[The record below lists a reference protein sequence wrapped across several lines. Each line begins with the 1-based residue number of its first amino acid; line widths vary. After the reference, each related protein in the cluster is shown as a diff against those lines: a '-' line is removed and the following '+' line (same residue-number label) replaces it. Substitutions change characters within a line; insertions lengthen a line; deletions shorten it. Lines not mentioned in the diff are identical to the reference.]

1 MLVPPTIP
9 LNQILQGHALD
20 VLRTLPNESVDMVL
34 TSPPYYSQRWYQ
46 TQPVIWDSVDHCDH
60 EFVERKYKLHAG
72 RGDAQKSA
80 KYSEQQHIPDLQL
93 SDATCQKCG
102 AWRGELGLEPTI
114 ELYIEH
120 LAQIFDEVCRVLK
133 PTGTAWIVI
142 GDKYAGSGG
151 AGGDYNPGG
160 IREGQPRY
168 GRSTPRGVP
177 FKSIC
182 FAPYRLGIEM
192 TKRNWIARQIIC
204 WHKPNR
210 MPENV
215 IDRYTTDWE
224 PVLLFSKTGKYYF
237 NKERGRRAMW
247 SINTKGQ
254 KDSHYAAFPETLCKV
269 CIEAGCPPDTGVLL
283 DPFMGRGTAGI
294 AALKL
299 ARNFI
304 GIDVSPTF
312 CEMAQKSLKPFLEQ
326 RRLEFFS

>member
-1 MLVPPTIP
+1 MEF
-9 LNQILQGHALD
+9 LNRILQGHALD
-20 VLRTLPNESVDMVL
+20 VLRTLPSESVDMCL

-46 TQPVIWDSVDHCDH
+46 TEPIIWDGNRACANHDFQARTYS
-60 EFVERKYKLHAG
+60 LHSG

-80 KYSEQQHIPDLQL
+80 KYSEQAHIPDLQM
-93 SDATCQKCG
+93 SDATCKRCG
-102 AWRGELGLEPTI
+102 AWRGELGLEPTV

-120 LAQIFDEVCRVLK
+120 LAQIFDEVKRLLK
-133 PTGTAWIVI
+133 PTGTCWIVI

-168 GRSTPRGVP
+168 GRCVPSGIP

-182 FAPYRLGIEM
+182 FAPYLLGIEM
-192 TKRNWIARQIIC
+192 TKRGWIARQILC

-215 IDRYTTDWE
+215 IDRYTVDWE
-224 PVLLFSKTGKYYF
+224 PMLFFSKNRKYYF
-237 NKERGRRAMW
+237 HKEKDRRRSVW

-254 KDSHYAAFPETLCKV
+254 SDRHYAAFPEELCK
-269 CIEAGCPPDTGVLL
+269 IPIQAACPPDTGVVL
-283 DPFMGRGTAGI
+283 DPFAGRGTVGI

-304 GIDVSPTF
+304 GIDLNPEYVELAKKNLAPL
-312 CEMAQKSLKPFLEQ
+312 MEQ
-326 RRLEFFS
+326 QILTGFFK